1 MALTGRKPQGYGRA
15 FKTLQQTS
23 NQGDK
28 FWFLCATADNNYP
41 CDKMV
46 EDIKDVLRS
55 QNEISPTDEQAISSI
70 TIAKQFETFELLFTG
85 INALVWLVGIGTL
98 LAGVIGVSNIMMVT
112 VRERTREI
120 GVRRA
125 IGAKPFDIIS
135 QIMSES
141 LLLTSIAGLL
151 GLSTGVFLL
160 DIVNKALMN
169 GNSEDIFF
177 SDVGIHI
184 GTAVTATFILLISGL
199 LAGLIPSWRAMQ
211 IKAIDAIR
219 EE

>member
-1 MALTGRKPQGYGRA
+1 MIP
-15 FKTLQQTS
+15 FKTLQQAS

-28 FWFLCATADNNYP
+28 FWFLCATADDGYS

-46 EDIKDVLRS
+46 EDIKTVLRS
-55 QNEISPTDEQAISSI
+55 QNEISPTDEHAISSF
-70 TIAKQFETFELLFTG
+70 TIAKQFETFVRLFSG
-85 INALVWLVGIGTL
+85 INILGWLGGIGTL
-98 LAGVIGVSNIMMVT
+98 LAGIIGVSNIMMVT

-141 LLLTSIAGLL
+141 LLLTSLAGLI
-151 GLSTGVFLL
+151 GLSVGVFLL
-160 DIVNKALMN
+160 DVVNNAMASGGVDASN
-169 GNSEDIFF
+169 ETFF
-177 SDVGIHI
+177 SNPEIHI
-184 GTAVTATFILLISGL
+184 GTAVAATVILLFSGL
-199 LAGLIPSWRAMQ
+199 LAGLIPAWRAMQ